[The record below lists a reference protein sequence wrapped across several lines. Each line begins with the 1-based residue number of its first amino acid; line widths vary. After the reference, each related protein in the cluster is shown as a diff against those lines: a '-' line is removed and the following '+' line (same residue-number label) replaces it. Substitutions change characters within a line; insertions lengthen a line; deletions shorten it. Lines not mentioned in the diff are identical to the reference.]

1 MLVILID
8 YILLCRYKANNP
20 TVIIIIGIDNTST
33 LEAVIKSINYNPL
46 HM

>member
-20 TVIIIIGIDNTST
+20 TVIITVGINNTYIFNAS
-33 LEAVIKSINYNPL
+33 IKFIL
-46 HM
+46 LLI